1 MRAELLRVR
10 LTRRSLSRA
19 PRDRYHREQAE
30 ISLPVRRVSNSRDGA
45 GEQLEVTVR
54 YETARR
60 IIIVVVVLF
69 FLISFWQDP
78 EGSADTFT
86 GFVGEV
92 GSFFSA
98 VIDKGA
104 VFVKGLAS

>member
-1 MRAELLRVR
+1 M
-10 LTRRSLSRA
+10 
-19 PRDRYHREQAE
+19 
-30 ISLPVRRVSNSRDGA
+30 
-45 GEQLEVTVR
+45 R
-54 YETARR
+54 YETGRR
-60 IIIVVVVLF
+60 IAIIVVVAF

-86 GFVGEV
+86 GFVGDV

-104 VFVKGLAS
+104 TFVQGLVN

>member
-1 MRAELLRVR
+1 
-10 LTRRSLSRA
+10 
-19 PRDRYHREQAE
+19 
-30 ISLPVRRVSNSRDGA
+30 
-45 GEQLEVTVR
+45 VR

-60 IIIVVVVLF
+60 IVIIVVIAF

-86 GFVGEV
+86 GFVGDV

-104 VFVKGLAS
+104 TFFKSLTD